1 MSTTTAA
8 TKFRRIGAANGPATP
23 NGANAPASPNGAN
36 GPARPDAGAHGRG
49 VQVIAAVL
57 KAPDSSCYEVLAKLA
72 LTCRTL
78 NEAVCGLRKREAA
91 RLIGA
96 LVDSPDFDAGYGPE
110 LRKLEPLIAHD
121 EYADLEELLSSA
133 GGANFYVWAMLRL
146 AYAERTCTL
155 AAFTPMQFDFTDALF
170 PLIGDGDTG
179 EADGAIEAL
188 LEETELWRYTT
199 KEQRGRMEWALW
211 PASFA
216 AQYNDSRG
224 AVPPF
229 VRLLGQLVA
238 ESAQA

>member
-1 MSTTTAA
+1 
-8 TKFRRIGAANGPATP
+8 
-23 NGANAPASPNGAN
+23 
-36 GPARPDAGAHGRG
+36 
-49 VQVIAAVL
+49 VQVIEAVL
-57 KAPDSSCYEVLAKLA
+57 GSPSCACYEVLAKLA

-78 NEAVCGLRKREAA
+78 NKAVCGLRKREAA

-96 LVDSPDFDAGYGPE
+96 LVDSPDFDAGYAPE
-110 LRKLEPLIAHD
+110 LCKLKPLIAH
-121 EYADLEELLSSA
+121 EEHADLEELLSS
-133 GGANFYVWAMLRL
+133 GSDANFYVWAMLRL
-146 AYAERTCTL
+146 AYAERTCNL
-155 AAFTPMQFDFTDALF
+155 AVFTPMQFDFTDTLF

-188 LEETELWRYTT
+188 LDDTELLRYATQ
-199 KEQRGRMEWALW
+199 EERECMEWALW

-238 ESAQA
+238 ESA